1 MVEQT
6 DYKRIP
12 YGISDFRQL
21 REERKYYVDKTM
33 YLPRMEEVS
42 NFLFCIRPRRFGKSV
57 LLSMM
62 RYYYDVNERD
72 NFARLF
78 EGLWIAEHP
87 TPLQGSFEVLHL
99 DFSQVTGDGDNIHE
113 GFKRYMNKAL
123 DDFCKRYSHAYPED
137 YKMEVLSCKEYDEK
151 LAVITNSAKLFH
163 YKLYLILDEY
173 DNFTN
178 NILNEKGQEV
188 YHALTHATG
197 FYRDVFKKFKGNFD
211 RIFMIGVSPVTMDD
225 VTSGFNIA
233 LNISTDPWFNM
244 MLGFSEEDVR
254 QMIRYYREVGAIKAD
269 EETLIADMKPWYDNY
284 CFSEETVETDSKM
297 FNSDMVLYYLNN
309 VIRLGEAPRQMVDN
323 NTRTDYTKMR
333 RLLLFDQMEKNED
346 EQGPRRGALYKIAQD
361 GEIRRSVKS
370 SFPADRIAD
379 RDNFVSLLFYYGM
392 LTYGEPDGATSR
404 LIIPN
409 NNVRK
414 QYYDYLLQGYKEIAH
429 VDTAPL
435 EEAYGD
441 AALRGNWEPMMR
453 LIGEAYEANTSV
465 RQLIEGERNIQGFMN
480 AMLSLNPYYLT
491 APEVELNHGYC
502 DFFLMPDF
510 MRWPMVKHS
519 YILELKYL
527 KADATD
533 GEAESQWHAAVE
545 QIGHYAE
552 GAAVRRLCSGTTLH
566 SIVAQFRGY
575 KLVRIER
582 IRVEELIRSN
592 SR

>member
-12 YGISDFRQL
+12 YGISDFRQV
-21 REERKYYVDKTM
+21 REEGKYYVDKTM
-33 YLPRMEEVS
+33 YLARMEEVG

-57 LLSMM
+57 MLSMM

-72 NFARLF
+72 NFARLY
-78 EGLWIAEHP
+78 EGLWVAEHP
-87 TPLQGSFEVLHL
+87 TPLQGGFEVLHL
-99 DFSQVTGDGDNIHE
+99 DFSQVTGGSDNIYE
-113 GFKRYMNKAL
+113 GFDEYMSINLNGFARRYA
-123 DDFCKRYSHAYPED
+123 DRYPEGVMD
-137 YKMEVLSCKEYDEK
+137 KVAEMKGF
-151 LAVITNSAKLFH
+151 NAKLEYINYVAKEH
-163 YKLYLILDEY
+163 GHKRYLILDEY

-197 FYRDVFKKFKGNFD
+197 FYRDVFKKFKGNFE

-233 LNISTDPWFNM
+233 LNISTHPWFNM

-254 QMIRYYREVGAIKAD
+254 QMIRYYRGVGVIEAD
-269 EETLIADMKPWYDNY
+269 EETLVADMKPWYDNY
-284 CFSEETVETDSKM
+284 CFSERRVTKDPKM
-297 FNSDMVLYYLNN
+297 FNSDMVLYYLSN
-309 VIRLGEAPRQMVDN
+309 VIMMGEPPEQMVDN

-333 RLLLFDQMEKNED
+333 RLLLFDQMEKTEGRD
-346 EQGPRRGALYKIAQD
+346 GPRRGALYQIAQD
-361 GEIRRSVKS
+361 GEIRRSVKP
-370 SFPADRIAD
+370 SFPAEHIAD
-379 RDNFVSLLFYYGM
+379 RENFVSLLFYYGM
-392 LTYGEPDGATSR
+392 LTYGESEGAIPR

-414 QYYDYLLQGYKEIAH
+414 QYYDYLLQGYNEIAH
-429 VDTAPL
+429 IDTTQM
-435 EEAYGD
+435 EEAYD
-441 AALRGNWEPMMR
+441 RAALRGEWEPMMR
-453 LIGEAYEANTSV
+453 QLAEAYEKNTSV

-527 KADATD
+527 KADAGD
-533 GEAESQWHAAVE
+533 SEAESQWRDAVV
-545 QIGHYAE
+545 QIGRYAE
-552 GAAVRRLCSGTTLH
+552 GAAVRRLCQGTTLH
-566 SIVAQFRGY
+566 SIVAQFRGHS
-575 KLVRIER
+575 LVRLEQTAT
-582 IRVEELIRSN
+582 EML
-592 SR
+592 

>member
-1 MVEQT
+1 MAKQT

-21 REERKYYVDKTM
+21 REEKKYYVDKTM
-33 YLPRMEEVS
+33 YIPRMEEVS

-62 RYYYDVNERD
+62 RYYYDINERD
-72 NFARLF
+72 NFERLF
-78 EGLWIAEHP
+78 EGLWIVEHP
-87 TPLQGSFEVLHL
+87 TPLRNSFEVLHL
-99 DFSQVTGDGDNIHE
+99 DFSQVVSGGDLYEN
-113 GFKRYMNKAL
+113 FQRYMNLEL
-123 DDFCKRYSHAYPED
+123 DGFCESYSHLYSDE
-137 YKMEVLSCKEYDEK
+137 YKNRILSSSFFDEK
-151 LAVITNSAKLFH
+151 LGLIIQYAKKLQH
-163 YKLYLILDEY
+163 KLYLILDEY

-254 QMIRYYREVGAIKAD
+254 QMIRYYRGVGAIEAD
-269 EETLIADMKPWYDNY
+269 EEALIADMKPWYDNY
-284 CFSEETVETDSKM
+284 CFSERRVTKDPKM

-309 VIRLGEAPRQMVDN
+309 VIRMGEAPEQMVDN
-323 NTRTDYTKMR
+323 NTRTDYTKML

-346 EQGPRRGALYKIAQD
+346 EQGPRRSALYKIAQD
-361 GEIRRSVKS
+361 GEIHRSVKS

-379 RDNFVSLLFYYGM
+379 SDNFVSLLFYYGM
-392 LTYGEPDGATSR
+392 LTYGEPDGAMSR

-414 QYYDYLLQGYKEIAH
+414 QYYDYLLQGYNEIAH

-435 EEAYGD
+435 EEAFGD
-441 AALRGNWEPMMR
+441 AALRGDWEPMMR
-453 LIGEAYEANTSV
+453 LIGEAYEKNSSV

-527 KADATD
+527 KTDASD
-533 GEAESQWHAAVE
+533 GEAETQWRDAVE
-545 QIGHYAE
+545 QIDHYAD
-552 GAAVRRLCSGTTLH
+552 GPAVRRLCHSTTLH

-575 KLVRIER
+575 KLVRLEQTSA
-582 IRVEELIRSN
+582 EAL
-592 SR
+592 

>member
-1 MVEQT
+1 MAEQT

-21 REERKYYVDKTM
+21 REEGKYYVDKTM

-42 NFLFCIRPRRFGKSV
+42 NFIFCIRPRRFGKSV

-72 NFARLF
+72 NFSRLF

-87 TPLQGSFEVLHL
+87 TPLQGGFEVLHL
-99 DFSQVTGDGDNIHE
+99 DFSQVTGGSDNIYE
-113 GFKRYMNKAL
+113 GFDQYMSVKL
-123 DDFCKRYSHAYPED
+123 DSFAETYAERYPED
-137 YKMEVLSCKEYDEK
+137 FVDRVKAYTTFNGK
-151 LAVITNSAKLFH
+151 LDYIIDVSKKLNH
-163 YKLYLILDEY
+163 KKYLILDEY

-254 QMIRYYREVGAIKAD
+254 QMIRYYRGVGAIEAD

-284 CFSEETVETDSKM
+284 CFSERRVMKDPKM

-309 VIRLGEAPRQMVDN
+309 VIRMGEAPEQMVDN

-333 RLLLFDQMEKNED
+333 RLLLFDQMEKSED
-346 EQGPRRGALYKIAQD
+346 FHGPRRSALYRIAQD
-361 GEIRRSVKS
+361 GEIRRNVKS

-392 LTYGEPDGATSR
+392 LTYGEPDGAMSR

-414 QYYDYLLQGYKEIAH
+414 QYYDYLLQGYNEIAH

-435 EEAYGD
+435 EEAFGD
-441 AALRGNWEPMMR
+441 AALRGEWEPMMR
-453 LIGEAYEANTSV
+453 LIGEAYEKNTSV

-533 GEAESQWHAAVE
+533 ADAESQWREAVE
-545 QIGHYAE
+545 QIEHYAE
-552 GAAVRRLCSGTTLH
+552 GPSVRRLCHGTALH
-566 SIVAQFRGY
+566 SIVAQFHGY
-575 KLVRIER
+575 KLTRLEQIH
-582 IRVEELIRSN
+582 VETL
-592 SR
+592 

>member
-1 MVEQT
+1 MAEQR

-21 REERKYYVDKTM
+21 REENLFYVDKTM
-33 YLPRMEEVS
+33 YLPRMEEVGH
-42 NFLFCIRPRRFGKSV
+42 FLFYIRPRRFGKSV

-62 RYYYDVNERD
+62 RYYYDINERD
-72 NFARLF
+72 NFERLF
-78 EGLWIAEHP
+78 EGLWVAEHP
-87 TPLQGSFEVLHL
+87 TPLRNSFEVLHL
-99 DFSQVTGDGDNIHE
+99 DFSQVVSGGDIYEN
-113 GFKRYMNKAL
+113 FQRYMNLEL
-123 DDFCKRYSHAYPED
+123 DGFCDRYSQLYPE
-137 YKMEVLSCKEYDEK
+137 EYESKIKTSSFFDEK
-151 LAVITNSAKLFH
+151 LGLIIQYAKKLQH
-163 YKLYLILDEY
+163 KLYLILDEY

-244 MLGFSEEDVR
+244 MLGFSEDDVR
-254 QMIRYYREVGAIKAD
+254 QMIRYYRGVDAIEAD
-269 EETLIADMKPWYDNY
+269 EEALIADMKPWYDNY
-284 CFSEETVETDSKM
+284 CFSERRVTKDPKM
-297 FNSDMVLYYLNN
+297 FNSDMVLYYLSH
-309 VIRLGEAPRQMVDN
+309 VIRMGEAPEQMVDN

-333 RLLLFDQMEKNED
+333 RLLLFDQMEKNEN

-392 LTYGEPDGATSR
+392 LTYGEPDGAMSR

-414 QYYDYLLQGYKEIAH
+414 QYYDYLLQGYNEIAH

-435 EEAYGD
+435 EEAFGH
-441 AALRGNWEPMMR
+441 AALRGDWEPMMR
-453 LIGEAYEANTSV
+453 LFAEAYEKNTSV

-480 AMLSLNPYYLT
+480 AMMSLNPYYLT

-527 KADATD
+527 KTDATD
-533 GEAESQWHAAVE
+533 PEAESQWRDAVE
-545 QIGHYAE
+545 QIAHYAD
-552 GAAVRRLCSGTTLH
+552 GPAVRRLCHGTTLH

-575 KLVRIER
+575 KL
-582 IRVEELIRSN
+582 IRMEQTSAEAL
-592 SR
+592 